1 MAEPKGIDRLPR
13 PMRLEP
19 APHPLS
25 ILFLYSRL
33 PLPMT
38 TGDELTVAHLLEFLH
53 ARGHRVDFVTLAS
66 NRPRLAPAH
75 REWLESRCR
84 RVEILPHSRMGG
96 LLQAGRGWLRGWP
109 AQIGYL
115 HSPAQLARTRELL
128 TRESYDLAYAY
139 YVRSAEALK
148 LAAERVTT
156 TFLAL
161 QLSQTLNTRRLS
173 ETAASWP
180 ERLFYRFE
188 SRRMGRYEA
197 RIWRRFTRTVLIGEK
212 DREAIAAMCREHGEP
227 EIDNVVF
234 GPHGVDT
241 ERFAPRDPDLEEP
254 ATVLM
259 SGVMRYAPNVEAALW
274 LAREVWPRIRAAR
287 PEARLHLVG
296 RDPVP
301 ALREL
306 DGEAGITVTG
316 TVPDPADHMA
326 RATVCVAPIR
336 AAAGL
341 QNKLLEYMAMGR
353 AVVATP
359 VANEGI
365 GARDGR
371 ELLLA
376 TGPDDFAAAV
386 LSLMADAGRRRR
398 LGAAARHFV
407 LERWTWEGPFLA
419 LEDAFYEALGKSR
432 DAGGGGAEHP
442 RAFPGDPPALVKS
455 GSRK

>member
-1 MAEPKGIDRLPR
+1 MMSEEGLDRLPR
-13 PMRLEP
+13 RMVLDP
-19 APHPLS
+19 APRPLT

-66 NRPRLAPAH
+66 NRPALKPEH
-75 REWLESRCR
+75 EKWLKSRCR
-84 RVEILPHSRMGG
+84 RVDILPHRKVPALLRAG
-96 LLQAGRGWLRGWP
+96 LGWLRGWP

-115 HSPAQLARTRELL
+115 YAPAQLARARELASGG
-128 TRESYDLAYAY
+128 SYDLGYAY
-139 YVRSAEALK
+139 YVRSAEALR
-148 LAAERVTT
+148 ATGDRIATR
-156 TFLAL
+156 FLAL
-161 QLSQTLNTRRLS
+161 QLSQTLNTLRLS

-180 ERLFYRFE
+180 ERLFYRQE

-197 RIWRRFTRTVLIGEK
+197 RIWQHFTRTVLIGKK
-212 DREAIAAMCREHGEP
+212 DREAIAAMCRQHGEP

-241 ERFAPRDPDLEEP
+241 DRFAPRKDVPEEP
-254 ATVLM
+254 ETVVM

-274 LAREVWPRIRAAR
+274 LVGEVWPRIRAVR
-287 PEARLHLVG
+287 PAARLFLVG

-301 ALREL
+301 ALVEL
-306 DGEAGITVTG
+306 DGRQGITVTG
-316 TVPDPADHMA
+316 TVPDPADYMA
-326 RATVCVAPIR
+326 RAGVCVAPIR

-359 VANEGI
+359 IANEGI
-365 GARDGR
+365 GARAGR

-376 TGPDDFAAAV
+376 EDPEAFAAAI
-386 LSLMADAGRRRR
+386 LGLMEDPARRRE
-398 LGAAARHFV
+398 LGREARRFV
-407 LERWTWEGPFLA
+407 VERWTWEGPFLA
-419 LEDAFYEALGKSR
+419 LEQAFYEAIREGTV
-432 DAGGGGAEHP
+432 P
-442 RAFPGDPPALVKS
+442 RRHRPAAAS
-455 GSRK
+455 GSFMLR

>member
-1 MAEPKGIDRLPR
+1 MAEPRGIDRLPR

-19 APHPLS
+19 APRPLS

-75 REWLESRCR
+75 EEWLRNRCR
-84 RVEILPHSRMGG
+84 RLEIVPHGRLGG
-96 LLQAGRGWLRGWP
+96 LLRAARGWLRGWP

-115 HSPAQLARTRELL
+115 HSPAQLARARALL
-128 TRESYDLAYAY
+128 ARQPYDLAYAY
-139 YVRSAEALK
+139 YVRSAEVLR
-148 LAAERVTT
+148 LACGRVPV

-161 QLSQTLNTRRLS
+161 QLSQTLNTGRLS

-197 RIWRRFTRTVLIGEK
+197 RVWRHFTRTVLIGEK
-212 DREAIAAMCREHGEP
+212 DREAIAAMCRRHGEP

-241 ERFAPRDPDLEEP
+241 ERFAPRDPELEEP
-254 ATVLM
+254 ATVVM

-274 LAREVWPRIRAAR
+274 LVREVWPRIRAAR
-287 PEARLHLVG
+287 PEARLFLVG
-296 RDPVP
+296 RDPAP

-306 DGEAGITVTG
+306 DGEAGIAVTG
-316 TVPDPADHMA
+316 TVPDPADYMA

-365 GARDGR
+365 AARDGR

-376 TGPDDFAAAV
+376 ETPEDFAAAV
-386 LSLMADAGRRRR
+386 LALMEDAGRRRR
-398 LGAAARHFV
+398 LGTAARRFV

-419 LEDAFYEALGKSR
+419 LERAFYEALGSR
-432 DAGGGGAEHP
+432 GEEDVAVEGGGAEAAASP
-442 RAFPGDPPALVKS
+442 AGDEI
-455 GSRK
+455 

>member
-1 MAEPKGIDRLPR
+1 MAEQQGINRLPR
-13 PMRLEP
+13 AMRLEP
-19 APHPLS
+19 APRPLS

-66 NRPRLAPAH
+66 NRPKLAPEHEA
-75 REWLESRCR
+75 WLQSRCR
-84 RVEILPHSRMGG
+84 HLEILPHGRLGG
-96 LLQAGRGWLRGWP
+96 LWRAARGWLRGWP

-115 HSPAQLARTRELL
+115 YSPAQLARTRELL
-128 TRESYDLAYAY
+128 ARQPYDLAYAY
-139 YVRSAEALK
+139 YVRSAEALE
-148 LAAERVTT
+148 LAKTRVAT

-180 ERLFYRFE
+180 ERLFYRLE

-197 RIWRRFTRTVLIGEK
+197 RIWRHFTRTVLIGEK

-241 ERFAPRDPDLEEP
+241 ERFAPRDADLEEP
-254 ATVLM
+254 ATVVM

-274 LAREVWPRIRAAR
+274 LLREVWPRIRAAR
-287 PEARLHLVG
+287 PEARLYLVG

-301 ALREL
+301 ALREF
-306 DGEAGITVTG
+306 DGKAGVTVTG
-316 TVPDPADHMA
+316 TVPDPGDYMA

-341 QNKLLEYMAMGR
+341 QNKLLEYMATGR

-359 VANEGI
+359 MANEGI
-365 GARDGR
+365 GARPGR

-376 TGPDDFAAAV
+376 DTPETFAEAI
-386 LSLMADAGRRRR
+386 LSLMADADRRRR
-398 LGAAARHFV
+398 LGAAARRFV

-419 LEDAFYEALGKSR
+419 LEAAFYEALGERPKE
-432 DAGGGGAEHP
+432 GGGAAGTATGTP
-442 RAFPGDPPALVKS
+442 DPATPSPLAGA
-455 GSRK
+455 GS

>member
-38 TGDELTVAHLLEFLH
+38 TGDELTVAHLLEFLY

-84 RVEILPHSRMGG
+84 RVEILPHSRTGG
-96 LLQAGRGWLRGWP
+96 LLRAARGWLRGWP

-115 HSPAQLARTRELL
+115 HSPAQLARTRALL
-128 TRESYDLAYAY
+128 ARESHDLAYAY
-139 YVRSAEALK
+139 YVRSAEALR
-148 LAAERVTT
+148 AATGRVAA

-197 RIWRRFTRTVLIGEK
+197 RIWRHFTRTVLIGEK

-241 ERFAPRDPDLEEP
+241 ERFAPRDPGLEEP
-254 ATVLM
+254 ATVVM

-274 LAREVWPRIRAAR
+274 LLREVWPRIRAAR
-287 PEARLHLVG
+287 PEAKLYLVG

-301 ALREL
+301 ALRGF
-306 DGEAGITVTG
+306 DGEAGVTVTG
-316 TVPDPADHMA
+316 TVPDPGDYMA

-365 GARDGR
+365 AARDGR

-376 TGPDDFAAAV
+376 AAPGEFATAV

-398 LGAAARHFV
+398 LGTAARRFV

-419 LEDAFYEALGKSR
+419 LEEAFYEALGRCRDTGESAAERSRTAPGSGPRLAKST
-432 DAGGGGAEHP
+432 
-442 RAFPGDPPALVKS
+442 S
-455 GSRK
+455 

>member
-1 MAEPKGIDRLPR
+1 MAEPQGIDRLPR
-13 PMRLEP
+13 PMALPP
-19 APHPLS
+19 APRPLS

-66 NRPRLAPAH
+66 NRPALAPAH
-75 REWLESRCR
+75 EEWLRSRCR
-84 RVEILPHSRMGG
+84 RMEIIPHTAIGG
-96 LLQAGRGWLRGWP
+96 LLRAGLGWLRGWP

-128 TRESYDLAYAY
+128 ARESYDLAYAY
-139 YVRSAEALK
+139 YVRSAEALR
-148 LAAERVTT
+148 LARGRVPV

-197 RIWRRFTRTVLIGEK
+197 DIWRHFTRTVLIGEK
-212 DREAIAAMCREHGEP
+212 DREAIAAMCREQGLA

-241 ERFAPRDPDLEEP
+241 ERFAPRADVAEEP
-254 ATVLM
+254 ATVVM

-274 LAREVWPRIRAAR
+274 LAREVWPRIREAR
-287 PEARLHLVG
+287 PEARLFLVG

-306 DGEAGITVTG
+306 DGTEGITVTG
-316 TVPDPADHMA
+316 TVPDPADYMA

-365 GARDGR
+365 GARPDR
-371 ELLLA
+371 ELLLTETPGA
-376 TGPDDFAAAV
+376 FAEAILA
-386 LSLMADAGRRRR
+386 LMADAGRRRR
-398 LGAAARHFV
+398 LGAAARRFV

-419 LEDAFYEALGKSR
+419 LEKVFYEALAEAGSGGTPAASPDAPTPPVR
-432 DAGGGGAEHP
+432 AGG
-442 RAFPGDPPALVKS
+442 
-455 GSRK
+455 